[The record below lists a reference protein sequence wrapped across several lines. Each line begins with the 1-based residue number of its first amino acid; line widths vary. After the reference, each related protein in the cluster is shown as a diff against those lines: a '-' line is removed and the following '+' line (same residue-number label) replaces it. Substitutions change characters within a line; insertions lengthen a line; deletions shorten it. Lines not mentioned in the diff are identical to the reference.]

1 MTQRHAETM
10 TRDYFESLFRS
21 SADPWR
27 LDSSEYESEKRA
39 ATIAALGGRTYDRA
53 WEVGCA
59 RGALTAQLAPH
70 CRRLIATDI
79 SAAALDAARERLR
92 GCDQVRFRNA
102 AFPGEEISGDFDLI
116 LLSEIVYYLD
126 DADIGRAAEHIIS
139 ALRPGGDVLLVHWTG
154 ETDYPN
160 SGDDA
165 VTRLHRAL
173 GNRDAVVKARR
184 TDAYRLD
191 HWRCA

>member
-1 MTQRHAETM
+1 MTKRHAGTM
-10 TRDYFESLFRS
+10 PRDYFESLFAS

-27 LDSSEYESEKRA
+27 LDSSDYESAKRA
-39 ATIAALGGRTYDRA
+39 ATIAALGGRIYDRA
-53 WEVGCA
+53 WEAGCA
-59 RGALTAQLAPH
+59 RGALTAELAPH
-70 CRRLIATDI
+70 YRCLIATDI

-92 GCDQVRFRNA
+92 GCEHVRFSNA
-102 AFPGEEISGDFDLI
+102 AFPQAEMAGDFDLI

-126 DADIGRAAEHIIS
+126 DMDLCRAGERIAS

-154 ETDYPN
+154 ETDYPQ

-165 VTRLHRAL
+165 VTKLRAAL
-173 GNRDAVVKARR
+173 GDRVRVLEARR

-191 HWRCA
+191 LWRAA